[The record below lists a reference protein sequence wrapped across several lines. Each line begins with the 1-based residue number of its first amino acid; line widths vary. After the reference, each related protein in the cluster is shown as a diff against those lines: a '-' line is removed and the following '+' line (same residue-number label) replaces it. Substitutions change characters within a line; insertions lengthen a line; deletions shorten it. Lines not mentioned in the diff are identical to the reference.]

1 MAISKQRKQ
10 KAYSNTAVIY
20 ARFSSTNQS
29 EESIDAQVRACKKY
43 AEEKGLII
51 TRIYADS
58 AKSGTNDNR
67 PEFQRMLLDSETGV
81 FDTVVVHKLDRF
93 SRNRYDSAIYKK
105 LLRVNN
111 CRLMSV
117 TERLDDS
124 PESIMM
130 EAVTEGM
137 NEYYSQNL
145 GREVLK
151 GQKETALQCKH
162 VGGTPPLGYDVDKDT
177 KKYVINE
184 KEADI
189 IRLIFKMYADGC
201 GYKEILR
208 HLNSMGYRTK
218 ANNQFANGSLNN
230 LLKNEK
236 YKGVFTFNLKKEK
249 DFDGVRRPRT
259 KADDEIIRI
268 ENGMPRIIDDVT
280 FSKVQSLMQRNLK
293 RGGSFKAKE
302 LYLLSG
308 LVYCGNCGMSMFGN
322 SRYCGRNKLKYV
334 TYKCSGRAQQR
345 KCNTK
350 EFNKTYLENF
360 VLEVLYTQ
368 LFSQNS
374 IQKLTE
380 RLNQYKAEVHNR
392 NEKEFETATFQL
404 IEVNKEISKTLEIVC
419 QTGIS
424 IDTVKEKLQRLEQQ
438 KHQLQH
444 HIEELTINVNLQMSE
459 NMVCQLVEKAKEFI
473 KNKNLPECKSFIN
486 SYIEKVVVYSEK
498 VQVRFKINIP
508 SKDNKTLEPLVIE
521 ETLANIYSNYKDAV

>member
-1 MAISKQRKQ
+1 MAISKPRKQ

-20 ARFSSTNQS
+20 ARFSSTNQR

-58 AKSGTNDNR
+58 ARSGTNDNR
-67 PEFQRMLLDSETGV
+67 PEFQRMLLDSETGI

-184 KEADI
+184 KEAEI
-189 IRLIFKMYADGC
+189 VSLIFKMYSEGC
-201 GYKEILR
+201 AYKEILR
-208 HLNSMGYRTK
+208 HLNNMGYRTK

-236 YKGVFTFNLKKEK
+236 YKGIFTFNLKKEK
-249 DFDGVRRPRT
+249 DFDGVRRPRM
-259 KADDEIIRI
+259 KDDEEVIHI

-280 FSKVQSLMQRNLK
+280 FSKVQSLMLRNLK

-302 LYLLSG
+302 LYLLSV

-360 VLEVLYTQ
+360 VLEALYQ
-368 LFSQNS
+368 NLFSKNS
-374 IQKLTE
+374 IQKLTQ
-380 RLNQYKAEVHNR
+380 RLNQYKSEIHER
-392 NEKEFETATFQL
+392 NEKEFETATIQL
-404 IEVNKEISKTLEIVC
+404 TEVNKEISKTLEVVC

-424 IDTVKEKLQRLEQQ
+424 IETVKEKLQRLEQQ

-444 HIEELTINVNLQMSE
+444 NIEELTINVNLQISE
-459 NMVCQLVEKAKEFI
+459 NMVYKLVEKAKEFI

-508 SKDNKTLEPLVIE
+508 SKDNKALEPLVIE
-521 ETLANIYSNYKDAV
+521 DTNYKDAV

>member
-1 MAISKQRKQ
+1 MAISKPRKQ

-20 ARFSSTNQS
+20 ARFSSTNQR

-67 PEFQRMLLDSETGV
+67 PEFQRMLLDSETGI
-81 FDTVVVHKLDRF
+81 FDTVVVQNLDRF

-184 KEADI
+184 KEAEI
-189 IRLIFKMYADGC
+189 VRLIFKMYSEGC

-208 HLNSMGYRTK
+208 HLNAMGYRTK
-218 ANNQFANGSLNN
+218 ANNPFANGSLNN

-249 DFDGVRRPRT
+249 DFDGVRRPRM
-259 KADDEIIRI
+259 KDDEEVIRI

-280 FSKVQSLMQRNLK
+280 FSKVQSLMLRNLK

-308 LVYCGNCGMSMFGN
+308 LVYCGSCGMSMFGN

-360 VLEVLYTQ
+360 VLETLYQ
-368 LFSQNS
+368 NLFSQNS
-374 IQKLTE
+374 IEKLTQ
-380 RLNQYKAEVHNR
+380 RLNQYKSEVHER
-392 NEKEFETATFQL
+392 NEKEFETATIQL
-404 IEVNKEISKTLEIVC
+404 MEVNNEISKTLEIVC

-424 IDTVKEKLQRLEQQ
+424 IDTVKEKLQRLEQK

-444 HIEELTINVNLQMSE
+444 HIDELTVNVNLQISE
-459 NMVCQLVEKAKEFI
+459 NMMCELVEKAKEFI
-473 KNKNLPECKSFIN
+473 KNKNLPKCKSFIN

-498 VQVRFKINIP
+498 VQVRFKINVP
-508 SKDNKTLEPLVIE
+508 SKNNKDLEPLIIE
-521 ETLANIYSNYKDAV
+521 ETLANIYANYKDAV